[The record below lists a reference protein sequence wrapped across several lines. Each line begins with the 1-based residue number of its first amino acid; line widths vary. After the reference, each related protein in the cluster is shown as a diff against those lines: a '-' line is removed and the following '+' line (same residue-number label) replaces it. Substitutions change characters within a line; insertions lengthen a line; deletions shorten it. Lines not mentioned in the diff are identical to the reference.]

1 MEVPLC
7 NPVSSVV
14 KSFSTTEGIEIPG
27 EKQ

>member
-14 KSFSTTEGIEIPG
+14 KSFSTTEGTEKHG